1 MSESRQPFCQDATTM
16 GMSDSKHCEES
27 TDQNDE
33 CHCSNEKHQ
42 EAANCCEQQLKQQLK
57 HANMADACDKLCR
70 SNADTVPTDH
80 YRKQLTKLRGIS
92 GDASMINFELND
104 IFLKRLEDIDALG
117 QESGDSGV
125 SRGNQKI
132 YKSFVL
138 SNFSRFSQS
147 QLRLVTFQDW
157 VDLLLHVNFIIF
169 NNMSNLETESYAKI
183 MSCFQSVRGEQ
194 QHVLDE
200 NRKLRKD
207 ICAIIKLVQEAYHH
221 NNWCTDDM
229 RLESL
234 SVTQL
239 LGIQE
244 GEGRRPESET
254 EKVGWAW
261 AENRKRKKT
270 LQSFS
275 SNLKIRS
282 CSCQRRS
289 LMHMRSKFY

>member
-125 SRGNQKI
+125 SRGNK
-132 YKSFVL
+132 
-138 SNFSRFSQS
+138 NP
-147 QLRLVTFQDW
+147 
-157 VDLLLHVNFIIF
+157 F
-169 NNMSNLETESYAKI
+169 N
-183 MSCFQSVRGEQ
+183 V
-194 QHVLDE
+194 
-200 NRKLRKD
+200 
-207 ICAIIKLVQEAYHH
+207 
-221 NNWCTDDM
+221 
-229 RLESL
+229 
-234 SVTQL
+234 
-239 LGIQE
+239 
-244 GEGRRPESET
+244 
-254 EKVGWAW
+254 
-261 AENRKRKKT
+261 
-270 LQSFS
+270 SFS
-275 SNLKIRS
+275 AT
-282 CSCQRRS
+282 S
-289 LMHMRSKFY
+289 LAFHRANCVWSLFRIGSICCCT